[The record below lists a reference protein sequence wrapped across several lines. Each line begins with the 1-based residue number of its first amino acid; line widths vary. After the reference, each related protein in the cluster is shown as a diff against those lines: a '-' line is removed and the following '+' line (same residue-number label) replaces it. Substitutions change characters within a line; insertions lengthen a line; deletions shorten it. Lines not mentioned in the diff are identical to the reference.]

1 MNIKESIKSYF
12 SKIPAFLSGMLVGIV
27 LTGSFF
33 LFKINEYILQI
44 KDTIY
49 PKITVIQKDNTKS
62 TTNEDK
68 TKTTTPLKKQK
79 RQIQKDTNIESINEV
94 TTSTNILE
102 EKIISEKII
111 KIISLSS
118 QSLDTLIAPIAD
130 VPIANK
136 DKSIKIIFKKTPFN
150 NKGYFYENNAIVM
163 YGLEDIPYIN
173 IYEYKGEL
181 YMKYDKV
188 LFHLPYTDQFQ
199 SFIKVSNDSILAKI
213 NEEL

>member
-1 MNIKESIKSYF
+1 MNIKESIKNYF

-44 KDTIY
+44 KEAIY
-49 PKITVIQKDNTKS
+49 PKITVIQRDNATS
-62 TTNEDK
+62 TNEEK
-68 TKTTTPLKKQK
+68 TKTSTPFKKQK
-79 RQIQKDTNIESINEV
+79 QSIQKDTNIESINDV
-94 TTSTNILE
+94 TTSNNILE
-102 EKIISEKII
+102 EKVISEKII

-118 QSLDTLIAPIAD
+118 HSSDTLIAQIAD
-130 VPIANK
+130 VPIANE

-150 NKGYFYENNAIVM
+150 NKGYFYENNAIVV

-199 SFIKVSNDSILAKI
+199 SFIKVNDDSILAKV
-213 NEEL
+213 NDEP